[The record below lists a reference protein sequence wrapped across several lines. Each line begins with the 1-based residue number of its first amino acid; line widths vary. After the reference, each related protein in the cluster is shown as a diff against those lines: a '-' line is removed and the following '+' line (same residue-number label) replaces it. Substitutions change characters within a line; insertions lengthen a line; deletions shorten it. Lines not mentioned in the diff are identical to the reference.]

1 MVLKPFQIQKK
12 EKVKGILKGLLK
24 AAHLSSVKVDT
35 IEPIN
40 KTESKKSSKYAFIAL
55 KKCTNRQGWGGSN
68 SLIRYTNAMDR
79 KQHWLKLF
87 R

>member
-1 MVLKPFQIQKK
+1 MKNVHNSKRIETRGRKPKK
-12 EKVKGILKGLLK
+12 L
-24 AAHLSSVKVDT
+24 T
-35 IEPIN
+35 IDE
-40 KTESKKSSKYAFIAL
+40 EAL